1 MPGDP
6 RPNPCGCRPDRCRC
20 PPRPCP
26 PPPCEVRPYF
36 TGRLQAPVTLL
47 AGANT
52 TLTFN
57 LIVALYPDTA
67 YNGITGA
74 FTVPW
79 GGAGFYSLTSHLSF
93 TGEATTAANV
103 TVSIMVNGVVAISGV
118 APVPA
123 AGTSELQLAI
133 GFPVSQLAALAV
145 MVQSDVTGVVVD
157 TRSSN
162 FSLARVV

>member
-1 MPGDP
+1 MPDDP
-6 RPNPCGCRPDRCRC
+6 RPGPCGCRPDRCRC
-20 PPRPCP
+20 PARPACD
-26 PPPCEVRPYF
+26 VRPYF

-52 TLTFN
+52 TLNFN
-57 LIVALYPDTA
+57 LIVALYPDVA
-67 YNGITGA
+67 YNGVTGA

-79 GGAGFYSLTSHLSF
+79 GGAGFYSLTCHLSF

-103 TVSIMVNGVVAISGV
+103 SASIMVNGVVAISGV
-118 APVPA
+118 AAVPA
-123 AGTSELQLAI
+123 AGSSELQLAI
-133 GFPVSQLAALAV
+133 GFPVGQLAALVV

-162 FSLARVV
+162 FSLVKVL